1 MPRTPLTGHDSTSGG
16 PTGTASGTESG
27 TVSETGNRRAAL
39 VVGAAV
45 CLALG
50 ALGTFTGTASAA
62 APAPAPVPA
71 AAGDLTAARA
81 AATSPATL
89 DTLSRFF
96 ARDGAVARSAAAP
109 RADGATVPVYLLSP
123 EFVAGK
129 AGAPVARAEFLA
141 TPAVASDGQKASVWA
156 ARGGS
161 GWEVVNIATGDDEFR
176 YARAGAA
183 KLPGG
188 TVFREP
194 QTDAWYVTGG
204 GRVLPLDQDAVR
216 AVGARGTTLAA
227 YRDRVSAAYGDKL
240 PGSGYAKKG
249 AAGGYGPAAAPGR
262 AAPADS
268 GGRDTTTA
276 VAAGTGGLVALALA
290 GIAARRLRRTR
301 EA

>member
-1 MPRTPLTGHDSTSGG
+1 MQRTPLTGHPAPTADSVPG
-16 PTGTASGTESG
+16 TGH
-27 TVSETGNRRAAL
+27 RRAAL
-39 VVGAAV
+39 VAGAAA
-45 CLALG
+45 CLAFG

-62 APAPAPVPA
+62 GPVPAPAPA

-96 ARDGAVARSAAAP
+96 SQDGAVARTAAEP
-109 RADGATVPVYLLSP
+109 RPDGATVPVYVLSP
-123 EFVAGK
+123 AFVAGK
-129 AGAPVARAEFLA
+129 AGAPVAETQFLA

-156 ARGGS
+156 ARTGS
-161 GWEVVNIATGDDEFR
+161 GWQVVNIATGDDEFR

-194 QTDAWYVTGG
+194 QTDAWYVTGS
-204 GRVLPLDQDAVR
+204 GRVLPLDQDAVK
-216 AVGARGTTLAA
+216 AVGAKGTTVAA
-227 YRDRVSAAYGDKL
+227 YRNRVTAAYGDKL
-240 PGSGYAKKG
+240 PGSPYAKKG
-249 AAGGYGPAAAPGR
+249 AAGGYAAPAAAPER
-262 AAPADS
+262 AAGTGPGGGS
-268 GGRDTTTA
+268 GGGDDSTTA

-301 EA
+301 EV